1 MRAHHRRGAVRW
13 DIVKALAPGIVV
25 GTLLG
30 AQVVGALPGRLIAA
44 FFAAFIGWSAWRML
58 RPGERT
64 GKDGEPRVLPSAGG
78 LAAVGG
84 LIGALSAFLGAGGGF
99 LTIPFLTG
107 RNVRIQEAIA
117 SSAACGFPIALAGTV
132 GYIVAGWNLHLPDH
146 TFGYLYL
153 PAIAVI
159 TPASVLM
166 APLGAR
172 AAHALSV
179 NRMRTLFAFILF
191 GLAAYMLARR
201 HRHRLT
207 RLQSSAHRAEIAHVQ
222 RDSCTAHDFSIR
234 LLTGSSEAAPSI
246 ARPPGFAH
254 RRRHKEGDSMMK
266 SLVAG
271 AALALALGSAVAQ
284 QKEVKIGVIFDLS
297 GPLAA
302 GGSVASNLGTK
313 YAIDMVNERGGVEGY
328 KISAHLCGCA
338 EQGGCLDQRSRAP
351 AEPGEGRPDHGRVLQ
366 RPVRA
371 DGAEGRTPPS
381 ASCG

>member
-1 MRAHHRRGAVRW
+1 VDLSSVLLLLVLGTFTGFLAGLLGIGGGMIMVPFLAMILDARQFPADAVIKVAIATSLATILFTSVSSVRAHHRRGAVRW

-64 GKDGEPRVLPSAGG
+64 GKDGEPRVLPSPGW

-99 LTIPFLTG
+99 LTIPFLSG

-153 PAIAVI
+153 PAIAAI

-191 GLAAYMLARR
+191 GLASYMLAR
-201 HRHRLT
+201 
-207 RLQSSAHRAEIAHVQ
+207 SVGIA
-222 RDSCTAHDFSIR
+222 
-234 LLTGSSEAAPSI
+234 
-246 ARPPGFAH
+246 
-254 RRRHKEGDSMMK
+254 
-266 SLVAG
+266 
-271 AALALALGSAVAQ
+271 
-284 QKEVKIGVIFDLS
+284 
-297 GPLAA
+297 
-302 GGSVASNLGTK
+302 
-313 YAIDMVNERGGVEGY
+313 
-328 KISAHLCGCA
+328 
-338 EQGGCLDQRSRAP
+338 
-351 AEPGEGRPDHGRVLQ
+351 
-366 RPVRA
+366 
-371 DGAEGRTPPS
+371 
-381 ASCG
+381 